1 MRGGRAVRRRR
12 LDVGAVVM
20 FLVLGAGVLAGC
32 GSTPSP
38 SSVPAAAMSP
48 VAITDFRTIAG
59 KWAGPVTGLA
69 QRRTEGDWVQL
80 SIAPDGTYEFGV
92 ARTIGMFAGKGQFT
106 LEDGKLV
113 MSGERG
119 RATYALFEGGGRR
132 LLRASGVLAAGGG
145 PVSAELSPAR

>member
-1 MRGGRAVRRRR
+1 MHGGSVVRRRR
-12 LDVGAVVM
+12 LDVSAA
-20 FLVLGAGVLAGC
+20 LVLMLVGAGALGGC
-32 GSTPSP
+32 ASSPSP

-48 VAITDFRTIAG
+48 VPITEFRTVAG
-59 KWAGPVTGLA
+59 RWAGPVTGLA

-80 SIAPDGTYEFGV
+80 SIAPDGTYEFGI

-113 MSGERG
+113 MAGERG

-132 LLRASGVLAAGGG
+132 LLRVNGVLAAGGG